1 MKWTVLVVEDDDTFA
16 TTLEIALL
24 SISGVTVR
32 VLSCA
37 REALRFFDAKPNSF
51 AALITDLHMPQLSG
65 FELITHI
72 RAQDC
77 YNKLP
82 ILVISGDCDP
92 ETPARLRRLGVNEYL
107 QKPCSPVEIRRTL
120 RMLLSI
126 P

>member
-1 MKWTVLVVEDDDTFA
+1 MVLVVEDDDTVS
-16 TTLEIALL
+16 TTIEIALL
-24 SISGVTVR
+24 SIPEVIVS
-32 VLSCA
+32 VLSSA
-37 REALRFFDAKPNSF
+37 KEALTFFDAKPSSV
-51 AALITDLHMPQLSG
+51 AALITDLNMVHMSG
-65 FELITHI
+65 FELITQI

-77 YNKLP
+77 YTTLP
-82 ILVISGDCDP
+82 ILVISGDSDP